1 MTLRIGYDKL
11 RAPPAPVLP
20 MRLGAP
26 GQELSYS
33 MVALVDTGADTTVI
47 PEEVAHRLRLPRV
60 GEIGVRGVGGVRQ
73 RAQIHTVMVEV
84 AGFRVAV
91 EAIALG
97 SDGLVGR
104 DLLNRWV
111 VTLRGP
117 EQEMQVDVR
126 RVSS

>member
-1 MTLRIGYDKL
+1 MTLRIEYDKL

-26 GQELSYS
+26 GPEELSYS

-60 GEIGVRGVGGVRQ
+60 GEIGVRGVGGIRQ
-73 RAQIHTVMVEV
+73 RAQIHAVMVEV
-84 AGFRVAV
+84 AGFRVSV

-97 SDGLVGR
+97 SEGLVGR

-117 EQEMQVDVR
+117 EQEMDVDVP
-126 RVSS
+126 S